1 VLVSAF
7 GLVPRVGLDPVAERL
22 LVNLV
27 RYVAGDSVAAPH
39 PYIDSKIAWGDY
51 GSERGVV
58 PEVYSG
64 LLLNTEPL
72 VPPAMAA
79 DHRITVNE
87 EGFHLAGGRGG
98 WNSNPSIQYV
108 ARGRRPFGPYG
119 YTLGGTVQ
127 PEKGTTTGK
136 GEVAFRIPEG
146 RHAIRTTVENPA
158 DSALAMTVTLNG
170 TPVQAT
176 IAAHSSAVIENAI
189 PAGVTSIV
197 LGFSGDRRLV
207 LRETDFQ

>member
-1 VLVSAF
+1 
-7 GLVPRVGLDPVAERL
+7 
-22 LVNLV
+22 
-27 RYVAGDSVAAPH
+27 
-39 PYIDSKIAWGDY
+39 
-51 GSERGVV
+51 VV